1 MEFTATIEEGIK
13 AELKHEIATQLV
25 IINKFKLDVATDKSS
40 PTHIISWAGSVISSE
55 FIYREALKTLG
66 RVNQGKCDLA
76 ASVTETMED
85 LEDGLLGNSWRPS
98 STNPLDNAV
107 EIQKADAASR
117 AFRAYQFWAKGLT
130 FFGKF

>member
-1 MEFTATIEEGIK
+1 MGFTATIEAGIT

-25 IINKFKLDVATDKSS
+25 IINKFRADVATDKSS

-55 FIYREALKTLG
+55 FIYREALRTLG
-66 RVNQGKCDLA
+66 RVNNGKCDLA
-76 ASVTETMED
+76 ASVTQTMEE
-85 LEDGLLGNSWRPS
+85 LEDGLLENYWRAS
-98 STNPLDNAV
+98 STNALHTAV

-130 FFGKF
+130 YFGKF

>member
-1 MEFTATIEEGIK
+1 MGFTATIEEGIT
-13 AELKHEIATQLV
+13 AELEHEISTQLV
-25 IINKFKLDVATDKSS
+25 IINKFRADVATDKSS

-55 FIYREALKTLG
+55 FIYQQALETLS

-76 ASVTETMED
+76 ASVTETMEE
-85 LEDGLLGNSWRPS
+85 LEDGLLENAWRPG
-98 STNPLDNAV
+98 STNALHNAV

-130 FFGKF
+130 YFGKF